1 MKLSNLELLEG
12 IKSQDKRILG
22 KAITLVES
30 KKLNTER
37 KPKNC

>member
-30 KKLNTER
+30 KKPEHR
-37 KPKNC
+37 AQAEE